1 MTRIPYLV
9 AVFLLVFWIRP
20 TLGIDAEVLKPRVPA
35 HLIEEARHWKN
46 PLEATP
52 DNIEKGKGLF
62 QGKAFCATCHGR
74 DGRGM
79 ADIAGLRGILP
90 RNFTDQAWQAA
101 TPITD
106 FVMKDPVENA
116 QPTDPMEVRFVYD
129 DDALYVGARM
139 FAKDLRSIQAPIGRR
154 DNIGQM
160 EHLIVALDT

>member
-101 TPITD
+101 RADGELFWILKNGSPGTD
-106 FVMKDPVENA
+106 MAPFIPLVLTEEEAWQVL
-116 QPTDPMEVRFVYD
+116 
-129 DDALYVGARM
+129 LYV
-139 FAKDLRSIQAPIGRR
+139 RSFRKS
-154 DNIGQM
+154 
-160 EHLIVALDT
+160 